1 MTANALRRRS
11 SGPRAAALMLAVPLA
26 AAGVAAFA
34 PEGHALAAEGDG
46 ALPGLDARRVVVPA
60 GELGGHAV
68 EVSEVASRLDPA
80 EALARIE
87 RHWRSRDGAVVLRA
101 DSGAWKVLSRR
112 TERGYETLQLRAAAR
127 GGAEGLL
134 TRWRERDRG
143 AAGAVAGVVD
153 SDAAS
158 GAWLSSLLPGDAKA
172 VRQLSSRDA
181 TAGGARAADTLIGS
195 LPHSIDEA
203 ERRIELHLR
212 CTGATTARASSRRR
226 APSCWS
232 RCMRSRRAPVSCC
245 TTCARRDEGGVMRT
259 PRQRGQSMVEY
270 LVVLM
275 LFVLALTAGP
285 HSPLERLFEAFG
297 DRYQSFTH
305 AMSMP

>member
-1 MTANALRRRS
+1 MTAHALRRRS

-26 AAGVAAFA
+26 AAGAAA
-34 PEGHALAAEGDG
+34 LVPEGPALAAEADG
-46 ALPGLDARRVVVPA
+46 ALPGLDARRVVVLA

-68 EVSEVASRLDPA
+68 EVSEVASRVDPA
-80 EALARIE
+80 GALARVE

-112 TERGYETLQLRAAAR
+112 TERGYETLQLRAAVR

-134 TRWRERDRG
+134 TRWRERDG
-143 AAGAVAGVVD
+143 
-153 SDAAS
+153 DAAS

-203 ERRIELHLR
+203 ERRIESHLR
-212 CTGATTARASSRRR
+212 RSGF
-226 APSCWS
+226 AP
-232 RCMRSRRAPVSCC
+232 
-245 TTCARRDEGGVMRT
+245 MRT
-259 PRQRGQSMVEY
+259 PGAARGLHWRNDRARFFQAPGAELLVT
-270 LVVLM
+270 LHAQPQGTGVVLYH
-275 LFVLALTAGP
+275 VRAA
-285 HSPLERLFEAFG
+285 R
-297 DRYQSFTH
+297 
-305 AMSMP
+305 